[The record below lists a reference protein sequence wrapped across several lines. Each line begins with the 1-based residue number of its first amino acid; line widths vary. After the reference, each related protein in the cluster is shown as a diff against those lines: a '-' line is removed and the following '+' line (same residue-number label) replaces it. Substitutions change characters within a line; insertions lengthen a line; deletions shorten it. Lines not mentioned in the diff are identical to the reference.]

1 MVSHLEVYLR
11 VAGLCVGLAVGVTLY
26 FRSTMT
32 CEKNR
37 RRTNNIMNNW
47 KTTTLG
53 VLTALIAIATG
64 AKEFLSTGS
73 LPDIGLIAASLAAAW
88 GLVMAKDNN
97 ARG

>member
-1 MVSHLEVYLR
+1 
-11 VAGLCVGLAVGVTLY
+11 
-26 FRSTMT
+26 
-32 CEKNR
+32 
-37 RRTNNIMNNW
+37 MNNW

-64 AKEFLSTGS
+64 AREFLSTGS

-88 GLVMAKDNN
+88 GLIVSKDAD

>member
-1 MVSHLEVYLR
+1 MQ
-11 VAGLCVGLAVGVTLY
+11 
-26 FRSTMT
+26 
-32 CEKNR
+32 
-37 RRTNNIMNNW
+37 NW

-64 AKEFLSTGS
+64 AREFLSTGS

-88 GLVMAKDNN
+88 GLIVAKDAN

>member
-1 MVSHLEVYLR
+1 
-11 VAGLCVGLAVGVTLY
+11 
-26 FRSTMT
+26 MT
-32 CEKNR
+32 FGESK
-37 RRTNNIMNNW
+37 RRTNNMNNW

-53 VLTALIAIATG
+53 VLTALIALATG

-88 GLVMAKDNN
+88 GLIVAKDAN